1 MNAIHFILYVANQMR
16 STQFYETVFGEP
28 PSLNVPGMAQFKT
41 PEGNT
46 LGLMP
51 AAGIK
56 RLLGE
61 ALPDPQG
68 AAGIPRAELYLMV
81 DDPSKA
87 LQNALEAGA
96 TQLSPVQPRD
106 WGDSVG
112 YCLDID
118 GHVLAFA
125 RPSTEE
131 NPQG

>member
-1 MNAIHFILYVANQMR
+1 MNAVHFILYVADQKL
-16 STQFYETVFGEP
+16 STRFYEKVFGEP
-28 PSLNVPGMAQFKT
+28 PSLNVPGMTQFKT

-61 ALPDPQG
+61 TILDPQD
-68 AAGIPRAELYLMV
+68 AAAIPRAELYMMV
-81 DDPSKA
+81 DDPSLA

-96 TQLSPVQPRD
+96 TLLSPVQPRN

-112 YCLDID
+112 YCLDTD
-118 GHVLAFA
+118 GYVLAFA
-125 RPSTEE
+125 RPVTVD
-131 NPQG
+131 NPWN